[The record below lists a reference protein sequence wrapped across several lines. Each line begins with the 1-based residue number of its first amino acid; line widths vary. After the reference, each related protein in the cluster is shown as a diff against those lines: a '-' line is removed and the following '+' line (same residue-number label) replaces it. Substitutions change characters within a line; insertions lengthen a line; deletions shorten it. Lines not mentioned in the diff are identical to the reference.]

1 MLTLLPRKPPWSTW
15 AHGKRNGIKRLPCWL
30 LLSHITYTK
39 PSRKDTCKRH
49 RAYVFQLYSGRGEK
63 KSSSEAHVCVCMCCQ
78 GSSVLLETGN
88 IFRLCLLSCSRD
100 EGTLHTIWIL
110 MRLQL
115 NGAGG
120 EGFAMYV
127 YLMLADIKFTCLPSS
142 QKREREKDW
151 HRGLTSEDDAA
162 PPLHFPF
169 TTTEPPK
176 SNPSIRRRSLAWLLS
191 SHVPALHPCAGNFSP
206 NA

>member
-1 MLTLLPRKPPWSTW
+1 M
-15 AHGKRNGIKRLPCWL
+15 
-30 LLSHITYTK
+30 
-39 PSRKDTCKRH
+39 
-49 RAYVFQLYSGRGEK
+49 
-63 KSSSEAHVCVCMCCQ
+63 
-78 GSSVLLETGN
+78 LLETGN

-100 EGTLHTIWIL
+100 EGGGTLHTIWIL

-169 TTTEPPK
+169 TKTEPPK
-176 SNPSIRRRSLAWLLS
+176 SNPGIRRRSLAWLLS
-191 SHVPALHPCAGNFSP
+191 SHVPAYTLVRAIFPRTLSPGTGVVGFIRRRNNLWILKDKSISDKFSSAVVP
-206 NA
+206 TFGPFFLVVVECMCEMGSLLP